1 MAQVVHEASLQ
12 SGRWLQWA
20 ALVSGQSLGTGGVIV
35 ATSGDPEARM
45 RADAAVKLSLCALEL
60 VHNVTLKLGGD
71 LDLAEAAR
79 GLLDNEAVD
88 TLDREQFM
96 REKAAREFAAQML
109 VELSADLRGNGV
121 SPYRPSGASLP

>member
-1 MAQVVHEASLQ
+1 
-12 SGRWLQWA
+12 
-20 ALVSGQSLGTGGVIV
+20 
-35 ATSGDPEARM
+35 M